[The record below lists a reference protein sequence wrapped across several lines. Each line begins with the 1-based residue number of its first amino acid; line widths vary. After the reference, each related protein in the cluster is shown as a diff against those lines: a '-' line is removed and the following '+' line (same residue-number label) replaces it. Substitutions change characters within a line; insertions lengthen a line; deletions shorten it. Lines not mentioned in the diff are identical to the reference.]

1 MGIAGIDISPE
12 IARRMELNDF
22 KGYLVTEVTEGS
34 TAENQV
40 FEVEEH

>member
-12 IARRMELNDF
+12 IARHMDLNDS